1 MPSIKNNN
9 PAIFYAHSA
18 QSLPEEEWQLLNDHL
33 LTVGKLAAA
42 KASHFGAA
50 DMGNV
55 AGVLHDLGKYCQ
67 AFQDRL
73 RGSSK
78 KVDHATWG
86 AKIVV
91 ERYGE
96 LGKILAYGI
105 AGHHAGLSD
114 GRENVDNRI
123 TPLAD
128 RLRREL
134 ETNLNPVWEQEIAL
148 GDNLR
153 LPPFQPRRG
162 QQFFQLAFLGRMLF
176 SCLVDADFLDTE
188 AFYDRIEKRAPRD
201 NQFPLIHELQA
212 QLASYMDQPK
222 FKSDEGVNSV
232 RAKILNEV
240 RSKADREPGLFS
252 LNVPTGGGKTLTS
265 LAFALDHAVKHR
277 LRRVILV
284 IPFTSIVEQNAAVFR
299 EALGPLGERAVLEHH
314 SAFADEQREY
324 KDPGSRDKLRQA
336 AENWEAPIIVTT
348 AVQFF
353 ESLFANRTS
362 RCRKLHN
369 IASSVVILD
378 EAQTLP
384 LNLLRP
390 CVAVINELAMNYRTS
405 AVLCTATQPALR
417 ETDGFID
424 GLTGVRDLVSDP
436 EQLNRQLAR
445 VSIAHLGELDDE
457 ELAQQLASQQQ
468 VLCILNN
475 RRHARSVFDR
485 IRSKEGTFHLTTLMC
500 ARHRSEQLDEIRKR
514 LMAGETCRVIST
526 SLIEAGVDVDF
537 PMVYRAE
544 AGLDSIAQAAGRC
557 NREGRRSVDES
568 FVYVFRVASAWS
580 TPPELEQY
588 AQASRG
594 IFRKHASN
602 PLSLEAI
609 RDYFQEVYWLKGSEL
624 DTYALLK
631 AVENGGIDG
640 IPYEQLANKFRMIE
654 SNMKPVIVPYHGNG
668 ERQGNAEITSL
679 LNDLAHA
686 EYPGRIARKLQRYLV
701 QIPEHGL
708 RALLTAKAVQAVNPL
723 KFGDQFLELCKPDL
737 YDPVCGLSWEN
748 PEFIS
753 AEQSVF

>member
-1 MPSIKNNN
+1 MPGIQNNN
-9 PAIFYAHSA
+9 SAIFYAHSA
-18 QSLPEEEWQLLNDHL
+18 QSLPEEDWQRLSDHL
-33 LTVGKLAAA
+33 LDVGKLAAA

-73 RGSSK
+73 RGSSR

-86 AKIVV
+86 AKIVL
-91 ERYGE
+91 ERYGH

-105 AGHHAGLSD
+105 AGHHAGLAD
-114 GRENVDNRI
+114 GREGADNRI

-128 RLRREL
+128 RLGRDL
-134 ETNLNPVWEQEIAL
+134 ETSLDPIWKQEIML
-148 GDNLR
+148 GDSLS
-153 LPPFQPRRG
+153 LPPCLPRNG
-162 QQFFQLAFLGRMLF
+162 QQYFQLAFLGRMLF

-188 AFYDRIEKRAPRD
+188 AFYDRIEKRPPRD
-201 NQFPLIHELQA
+201 NHFPSIEQLHA
-212 QLASYMDQPK
+212 QLSGYLDQPK
-222 FKSDEGVNSV
+222 FKSDEGVNAV

-240 RSKADREPGLFS
+240 RSKAEMAPGLFS
-252 LNVPTGGGKTLTS
+252 LNVPTGGGKTLSS
-265 LAFALDHAVKHR
+265 LAFALDHAVRHG

-314 SAFADEQREY
+314 SAFTDEQREY
-324 KDPGSRDKLRQA
+324 RDPGSRDKLRQA
-336 AENWEAPIIVTT
+336 AENWEPPIIVTT

-362 RCRKLHN
+362 RCRKLHS
-369 IASSVVILD
+369 IANSVVILD

-384 LNLLRP
+384 LKLLRP
-390 CVAVINELAMNYRTS
+390 CVAAINELALNYRTS

-436 EQLNRQLAR
+436 ELLHRQLAR
-445 VSIAHLGELDDE
+445 VSIAHLGDLDDE

-475 RRHARSVFDR
+475 RRHARSLFDR
-485 IRSKEGTFHLTTLMC
+485 VRSQDGTFHLTTLMC
-500 ARHRSEQLDEIRKR
+500 ARHRSDQLNEIRKR
-514 LMAGETCRVIST
+514 LIAGETCRVIST

-537 PMVYRAE
+537 PTVYRAE
-544 AGLDSIAQAAGRC
+544 AGLDSVAQAAGRC
-557 NREGRRSVDES
+557 NREGRRSTDES
-568 FVYVFRVASAWS
+568 FVYVFRVASVWS

-609 RDYFQEVYWLKGSEL
+609 QDYFREVYWLKGKEL
-624 DTYALLK
+624 DAYALLK
-631 AVENGGIDG
+631 AVEDGRIDG

-654 SNMKPVIVPYHGNG
+654 SNMKPVIVPYLGKG
-668 ERQGNAEITSL
+668 ERQSGGEITL
-679 LNDLAHA
+679 LLKELAHA

-708 RALLTAKAVQAVNPL
+708 KALLAAKAVQPVNPL

-753 AEQSVF
+753 AEQSVL